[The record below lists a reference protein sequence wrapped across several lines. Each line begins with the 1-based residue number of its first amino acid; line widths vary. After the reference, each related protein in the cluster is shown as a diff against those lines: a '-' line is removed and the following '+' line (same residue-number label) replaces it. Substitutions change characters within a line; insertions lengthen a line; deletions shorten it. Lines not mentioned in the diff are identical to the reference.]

1 MPLLL
6 LTIIQSA
13 MLVYRQN
20 QASSDIKTRTKTTDT
35 DTLEQEDLHQTVP
48 KDAVIEQHTR
58 SRSFSSLQS
67 IFTRQKRP
75 SLQRTTSHTSAHSTI
90 ELSSC
95 TSSSSCS
102 VISSNSSKQSTF
114 RKIGHLFPFKGN
126 NKSALSL
133 ANKSALL
140 SQKSLEFEA
149 LLEEYPS
156 RTVKT
161 SLTPC
166 TAA

>member
-1 MPLLL
+1 
-6 LTIIQSA
+6 
-13 MLVYRQN
+13 MLIAASSSYDHSKRH
-20 QASSDIKTRTKTTDT
+20 ASSDIKTRTKTTDT